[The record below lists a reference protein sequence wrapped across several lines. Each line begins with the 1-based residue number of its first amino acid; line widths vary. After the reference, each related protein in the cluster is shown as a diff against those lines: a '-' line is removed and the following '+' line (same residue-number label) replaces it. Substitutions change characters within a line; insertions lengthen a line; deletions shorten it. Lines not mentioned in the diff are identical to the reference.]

1 MVARN
6 YGEESTLEPMS
17 NRETTEPAPE
27 LIEQFVLAAHGNF
40 ARVQE
45 LHRQHPDLL
54 NCRYEKFN
62 ETALEAAGHMG
73 RRDITGYLLAQG
85 APLTIYAAA
94 MLGRGE
100 DVAGFLENDPESARR
115 PGVHGF
121 SVLFHAA
128 LSGDVELAAAVLACG
143 GGVGLGPALHGAVGN
158 GRCAMGAW
166 LLAHGA
172 PVNAP
177 DFEGQTPLAVAV
189 ANGND
194 EIATVLRQHGGS
206 ESP

>member
-1 MVARN
+1 MMAKY
-6 YGEESTLEPMS
+6 YGEDRTLEPMS
-17 NRETTEPAPE
+17 NQETTEPAPE

-40 ARVQE
+40 ARVKE
-45 LHRQHPDLL
+45 LDQQHPELL

-62 ETALEAAGHMG
+62 ENALEAAGHMG
-73 RRDITGYLLAQG
+73 RRDITGYLLTRG

-94 MLGRGE
+94 MLGRRD
-100 DVAGFLENDPESARR
+100 DVAGFLEHDPDSAQR

-128 LSGDVELAAAVLACG
+128 LSGDVEVAEAVLARG
-143 GGVGLGPALHGAVGN
+143 GDVGMGPALNGAVRN
-158 GRCAMGAW
+158 GRCAMVDW

-177 DFEGQTPLAVAV
+177 DFEGQTPLAVAM

-194 EIATVLRQHGGS
+194 DIATVLRKQGGS
-206 ESP
+206 ETA

>member
-1 MVARN
+1 MT
-6 YGEESTLEPMS
+6 EQ
-17 NRETTEPAPE
+17 ETTEPAPE

-45 LHRQHPDLL
+45 LHRQQPDLL

-62 ETALEAAGHMG
+62 ETSLEAAGHMG
-73 RRDITGYLLAQG
+73 RRDITDYLLTRG
-85 APLTIYAAA
+85 APLTIYSAA

-100 DVAGFLENDPESARR
+100 DVARFLENDPESARR

-128 LSGDVELAAAVLACG
+128 LSGDVELAEAVLASG
-143 GGVGLGPALHGAVGN
+143 GDVGMGPALNGAVRN
-158 GRCAMGAW
+158 DRCAMVEW

-177 DFEGQTPLAVAV
+177 DFGGQTPLAVAV

-194 EIATVLRQHGGS
+194 DIGTVLRQHGGS
-206 ESP
+206 ETS